1 MALQK
6 KKAGPVDGYRLVL
19 RALVTYQV
27 HFSPLYQS
35 FASAIVSCPLASNIS
50 LLQLVNKQSCCSF
63 VLLCW
68 CHTGL
73 NLHWLQGAKTAELQS
88 VRTKAA
94 EAIVDFIRF
103 PDQYQFDLLEAD
115 AVVQLQKD
123 PEFSAL
129 YQLLS
134 ILLRSSSI
142 KVRLPIRCSWK

>member
-1 MALQK
+1 M
-6 KKAGPVDGYRLVL
+6 
-19 RALVTYQV
+19 
-27 HFSPLYQS
+27 
-35 FASAIVSCPLASNIS
+35 
-50 LLQLVNKQSCCSF
+50 
-63 VLLCW
+63 
-68 CHTGL
+68 GL

-88 VRTKAA
+88 VKTKAA

-115 AVVQLQKD
+115 ALVQLQKD

-142 KVRLPIRCSWK
+142 KVRLPLRCSWR